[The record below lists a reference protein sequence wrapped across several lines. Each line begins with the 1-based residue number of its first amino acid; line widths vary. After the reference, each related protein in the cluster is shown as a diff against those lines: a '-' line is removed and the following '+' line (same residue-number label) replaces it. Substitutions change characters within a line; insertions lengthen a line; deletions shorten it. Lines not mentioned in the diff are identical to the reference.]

1 MQPETINPSEADAA
15 QVQGG
20 AATTRFVTEIKP
32 RNGWISVD
40 FAELWRYRTLLSI
53 FVWRDLKV
61 RYKQTMLGVVWLVL
75 QPLAMTVVY
84 SIFFGY
90 IARVP
95 SEGVPYP
102 VFVLSGIVV
111 WQFFSRAVNEGST
124 SLAAQQAL
132 IGKIYFPRLIAP
144 LTSMAGA
151 FVDFMIMFVVLL
163 LAMAYFGALPT
174 WRIAF
179 MPFFLL
185 GLGGFALA
193 ISLVLAGLDAIFRDV
208 RYALGF
214 VMQVWYF
221 CSPVIYPVEL
231 VPERF
236 QTLYLLNPTTP
247 LVQGFRWSILNGP
260 VMPPLWSIALSA
272 VVTLVALLV
281 GLAVFQRMERNVVDK
296 I

>member
-1 MQPETINPSEADAA
+1 MSYT
-15 QVQGG
+15 
-20 AATTRFVTEIKP
+20 TEIKP
-32 RNGWISVD
+32 RRGAIGVD
-40 FAELWRYRTLLSI
+40 LPELWRYRTLLSL
-53 FVWRDLKV
+53 FVWRDIKV
-61 RYKQTMLGVVWLVL
+61 RYKQTKLGIVWLVL
-75 QPLAMTVVY
+75 QPLAMTIVY

-95 SEGVPYP
+95 SGGVPYP
-102 VFVLSGIVV
+102 VFVLSGIVI

-124 SLAAQQAL
+124 SLAGQQAL

-144 LTSMAGA
+144 LTAMAGA
-151 FVDFMIMFVVLL
+151 LVDFVIMVGVLL
-163 LAMAYFGALPT
+163 LAMIYFQAWPT
-174 WRIAF
+174 WHIILA
-179 MPFFLL
+179 PFFLL
-185 GLGGFALA
+185 VLGMFALA

-247 LVQGFRWSILNGP
+247 LVQGFRWAITEGP
-260 VMPPLWSIALSA
+260 VAPPLWSVALA
-272 VVTLVALLV
+272 LTVTVVALLI
-281 GLAVFQRMERNVVDK
+281 GLAVFQRMERNIVDR